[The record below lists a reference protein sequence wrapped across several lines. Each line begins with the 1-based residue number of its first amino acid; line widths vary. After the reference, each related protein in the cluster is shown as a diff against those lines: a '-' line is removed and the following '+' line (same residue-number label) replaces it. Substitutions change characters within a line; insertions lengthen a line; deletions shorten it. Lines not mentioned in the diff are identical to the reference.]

1 MKEAI
6 IVAMSARSRLLP
18 AIGPFFAVSVGHL
31 TIDIFNSMGPV
42 LVAFL
47 REPLALS
54 SARVGL
60 AVGSYQLLA
69 GLTQPP
75 FGWLADRVG
84 SRWLG
89 PLSVA
94 WTVGFVSLALSV
106 AVRTGSFWLFLLI
119 FSVAALGSGA
129 FHPQGTMHAARA
141 TAGRAA
147 TTTAIFFLCGQ
158 VGLAGGPALSG
169 LLLDRVGAPG
179 IYALALL
186 TLPSILLMKFG
197 LRESGSA
204 PLASEPSPR
213 GARSHNSSGVVVAV
227 LFVILTC
234 RGWVLIGT
242 AAFLPVIFENAGWTA
257 TSYGALT
264 GFFWLG
270 AGISGVMA
278 GRLSDAIGRRP
289 VLSLSTLAGGLLLL
303 WLPVSSGGM
312 AFVVA
317 LATGAL
323 LGAGHSILIVMAQ
336 ALLPVRQGLASGLA
350 LGYLFGSGA
359 IASMIIGV
367 LADVWTLPRVI
378 QGGAALGML
387 AAVLTLLLPASGRS
401 RPLRTASTGPL
412 PTESL

>member
-6 IVAMSARSRLLP
+6 IVVMRAPSRLRLTV
-18 AIGPFFAVSVGHL
+18 GPFLAVSVGHL
-31 TIDIFNSMGPV
+31 TIDVFNSMGPV

-47 REPLALS
+47 RAPLALS
-54 SARVGL
+54 TTQMGL
-60 AVGSYQLLA
+60 AVGCYQLLA

-94 WTVGFVSLALSV
+94 WAVGFVSVALSL
-106 AVRTGSFWLFLLI
+106 AIGTGNYWLFLAV
-119 FSVAALGSGA
+119 FSLAALGSGA
-129 FHPQGTMHAARA
+129 FHPQGTMHAAEA
-141 TAGRAA
+141 TVGRAA

-158 VGLAGGPALSG
+158 VGLAGGPALCG
-169 LLLDRVGAPG
+169 FLLDRVGPPG
-179 IYALALL
+179 IYGLALL
-186 TLPSILLMKFG
+186 TLPTILLMRSG
-197 LRESGSA
+197 LRHSVNESRPREPSMEQERSGS
-204 PLASEPSPR
+204 
-213 GARSHNSSGVVVAV
+213 SSAAVVAV
-227 LFVILTC
+227 LFVIFTC

-242 AAFLPVIFENAGWTA
+242 AAFLPAIFQNAGWSA

-278 GRLSDAIGRRP
+278 GRISDVIGRLP
-289 VLSLSTLAGGLLLL
+289 VVSLSTLVGGLLLL
-303 WLPVSSGGM
+303 WLPVSSG
-312 AFVVA
+312 VVA
-317 LATGAL
+317 FIVALGTGAF

-336 ALLPVRQGLASGLA
+336 AMLPVRRGLASGLS

-367 LADVWTLPRVI
+367 LADAWTLTRVI
-378 QGGAALGML
+378 QGGAALGVL

-401 RPLRTASTGPL
+401 WPPRSASADPVSAEGL
-412 PTESL
+412 